1 MAGTKAGE
9 TKAAGAKTAEMRV
22 IEHGQGGGPEV
33 LRVGHRPVP
42 RPGPG
47 EVLVRVIAAGV
58 NGPDLK
64 QRTGS
69 YPPPPGASDLLGL
82 EISGEVVEAGEGVA
96 RWKRGDLICALTN
109 GGAYAEF
116 AAVPAGQCLPVPEGV
131 EPVDAAGLC
140 ETFFTVWS
148 NVWHGHE
155 VRAGATMLV
164 HGGGGGIGS
173 TAVQL
178 GRAMGLRV
186 FTTAGSDASRKL
198 AAEMGAER
206 VIDYRTED
214 FAEIVREAGGADIVV
229 DFMGG
234 DYVERNFKAAR
245 ADARIIQL
253 AFDRGA
259 KVEVPIAPIMLKR
272 LVWTGSTLRPR
283 SPAFKAAV
291 ARELEERVWPL
302 FARGE
307 LRTVTSRVFPLDE
320 ARQAHEAME
329 AGGHSGKILLRL

>member
-1 MAGTKAGE
+1 M
-9 TKAAGAKTAEMRV
+9 AEMKV

-33 LRVGHRPVP
+33 LRVGRRPVP
-42 RPGPG
+42 EPGPRD
-47 EVLVRVIAAGV
+47 VLVHVIAAGV

-64 QRTGS
+64 QRSGS

-82 EISGEVVEAGEGVA
+82 EMSGEVVAAGAEAT
-96 RWKRGDLICALTN
+96 RWNKGDLVCALTN

-116 AAVPAGQCLPVPEGV
+116 VAVPAGQCLPIPPGV
-131 EPVDAAGLC
+131 DPLDAAGLC

-148 NVWHGHE
+148 NVWHGAG
-155 VRAGATMLV
+155 VPAGATMLV

-186 FTTAGSDASRKL
+186 FTTAGSDASRRL
-198 AAEMGAER
+198 AAAMGAER
-206 VIDYRTED
+206 VIDYKTED

-245 ADARIIQL
+245 ADARIVQL

-259 KVEVPIAPIMLKR
+259 RAEVPSAPSMLKR
-272 LVWTGSTLRPR
+272 LHGTGSTLRPR
-283 SPAFKAAV
+283 PPEFKAAV

-302 FARGE
+302 FGRGE
-307 LRTVTSRVFPLDE
+307 LRPVTSRVFPLAE
-320 ARQAHEAME
+320 ARAAHEAME
-329 AGGHSGKILLRL
+329 APGPSGKILLRA

>member
-1 MAGTKAGE
+1 M
-9 TKAAGAKTAEMRV
+9 AEMKV

-33 LRVGHRPVP
+33 LRVGTRPVP
-42 RPGPG
+42 EPGPG
-47 EVLVRVIAAGV
+47 DVLVRVIAAGV

-64 QRTGS
+64 QRSGN

-82 EISGEVVEAGEGVA
+82 EMSGEVVGAGAEVS
-96 RWKRGDLICALTN
+96 RWKKGDAVCALTN
-109 GGAYAEF
+109 GGSYAEF
-116 AAVPAGQCLPVPEGV
+116 VKVPAGQCLAVPTGV
-131 EPVDAAGLC
+131 EPVDAGGLC

-148 NVWHGHE
+148 NVWHGHDIP
-155 VRAGATMLV
+155 RGATMLV

-178 GRAMGLRV
+178 GRAFGLRV
-186 FTTAGSDASRKL
+186 FTTAGSEASRKL

-206 VIDYRTED
+206 VIDYKTED
-214 FAEIVREAGGADIVV
+214 FSEIVREAGGADVVV

-234 DYVERNFKAAR
+234 DYVERNIKACR
-245 ADARIIQL
+245 TDARIIQL

-259 KVEVPIAPIMLKR
+259 RVEVNIAPIMLKR

-283 SPAFKAAV
+283 PPEFKAAV

-302 FARGE
+302 FGAGK
-307 LRTVTSRVFPLDE
+307 LKTVTSRLFPLAE
-320 ARQAHEAME
+320 ARTAHEAME
-329 AGGHSGKILLRL
+329 APGHSGKILLRP

>member
-1 MAGTKAGE
+1 M
-9 TKAAGAKTAEMRV
+9 AEMKV
-22 IEHGQGGGPEV
+22 PGMKAVEHAPGGGPEV
-33 LRVGHRPVP
+33 LRTGRRPVP
-42 RPGPG
+42 EPGPG
-47 EVLVRVIAAGV
+47 DVLVRVIAAGV

-64 QRTGS
+64 QRAGA

-82 EISGEVVEAGEGVA
+82 EIAGEVVAAGPEVT
-96 RWKRGDLICALTN
+96 RWKKGDLLCALTN
-109 GGAYAEF
+109 GGGYAEY
-116 AAVPAGQCLPVPEGV
+116 AKVPAGQCLAIPPGV
-131 EPVDAAGLC
+131 EPVDAAGLP

-178 GRAMGLRV
+178 GRALGLRV
-186 FTTAGSDASRKL
+186 FTTAGSEASRKL
-198 AAEMGAER
+198 ASDMGAER
-206 VIDYRTED
+206 VIDYKSED

-234 DYVERNFKAAR
+234 DYVERNMKACR
-245 ADARIIQL
+245 TDARIIQL

-259 KVEVPIAPIMLKR
+259 KVEINIAPIMLKR

-283 SPAFKAAV
+283 PPEFKAAV

-302 FARGE
+302 FGQGK
-307 LRTVTSRVFPLDE
+307 LRPATSRVFPLDE
-320 ARQAHEAME
+320 ARAAHEAME
-329 AGGHSGKILLRL
+329 APGHSGKVLLRL